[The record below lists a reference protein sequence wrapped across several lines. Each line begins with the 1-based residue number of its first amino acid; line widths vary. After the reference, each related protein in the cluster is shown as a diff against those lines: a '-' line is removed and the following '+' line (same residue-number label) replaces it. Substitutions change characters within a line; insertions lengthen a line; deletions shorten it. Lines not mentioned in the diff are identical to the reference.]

1 MPHES
6 AWLASHDNP
15 NTGYGSSRFAK
26 PMSLEDFFFLLFAA
40 LPPASRREPGMSKA
54 LNNYCPVNKSNQK
67 HDVTTSE
74 GCKDRTCE
82 HIHSGTEVKE
92 FNP

>member
-1 MPHES
+1 MDPLDLQDE
-6 AWLASHDNP
+6 LR
-15 NTGYGSSRFAK
+15 G
-26 PMSLEDFFFLLFAA
+26 FFPLFTA
-40 LPPASRREPGMSKA
+40 REPGMSKA

-82 HIHSGTEVKE
+82 HIHSGRGVKE
-92 FNP
+92 FSP